1 MKRLTMLSLALTALV
16 TFTSLATADAS
27 TFDRRARV
35 HQGVRHGQLTRAE
48 WMRLYR
54 AQREFDRLQR
64 MAWADGRLS
73 RGEQRMLQRARVQ
86 LSREIFRLK
95 HNGRYA

>member
-1 MKRLTMLSLALTALV
+1 MKRLTILSLALVALT

-27 TFDRRARV
+27 TRSYPGRI

-48 WMRLYR
+48 RMQLIR
-54 AQREFDRLQR
+54 AQRAYDRLVR

-86 LSREIFRLK
+86 LSREVFRLK